1 MNWVF
6 FINIKKEMIYEINIM
21 EIFFKYWKLISFIS
35 FIMLDFIIKFLF
47 VCDYIW
53 KYESCI
59 DMLNEMFKFEDKY

>member
-6 FINIKKEMIYEINIM
+6 FINIKKEMIYKINIM

-53 KYESCI
+53 KYESWI

>member
-6 FINIKKEMIYEINIM
+6 FINKKKEMIYKINIM

-53 KYESCI
+53 KYESWI